1 MRNAR
6 TSSGRGTARRSSR
19 SVGAATQTTD
29 GLPETCT
36 KAWVTPK
43 CLSSRENERPAKGCQ
58 IAWTVVRPS
67 HSKGSA
73 VITLRSA
80 GSSDDARRRPKGAKD
95 SSVIGSMTRRCR
107 RGAGAGAGFGI
118 WRRLRFE
125 VRLDV
130 RPGVSIQCHFD
141 ISRNTVD
148 NPDPQPYIASMTF
161 EIPSAAAVL
170 AELGNE
176 TRLAIVRNLVRAGRD
191 GLTVGEI
198 QRATG
203 VPGST
208 LTHHIRR
215 LCQVGLVSQTRRG
228 STLWCRA
235 DTDLVHS
242 LAHYLIEE
250 CCAGEGR
257 RREADAA

>member
-1 MRNAR
+1 MQLISIFLEIPL
-6 TSSGRGTARRSSR
+6 TISIRG
-19 SVGAATQTTD
+19 
-29 GLPETCT
+29 
-36 KAWVTPK
+36 
-43 CLSSRENERPAKGCQ
+43 
-58 IAWTVVRPS
+58 
-67 HSKGSA
+67 
-73 VITLRSA
+73 
-80 GSSDDARRRPKGAKD
+80 
-95 SSVIGSMTRRCR
+95 
-107 RGAGAGAGFGI
+107 
-118 WRRLRFE
+118 
-125 VRLDV
+125 
-130 RPGVSIQCHFD
+130 
-141 ISRNTVD
+141 
-148 NPDPQPYIASMTF
+148 PYIAPMAI
-161 EIPSAAAVL
+161 EIPSAAAIL

-176 TRLAIVRNLVRAGRD
+176 TRLAIVRNLVRAGGD

-250 CCAGEGR
+250 CCVGEGR
-257 RREADAA
+257 RPGGGGRVSDRRAAAPEELPRRRP

>member
-1 MRNAR
+1 MGMGVAP
-6 TSSGRGTARRSSR
+6 G
-19 SVGAATQTTD
+19 
-29 GLPETCT
+29 
-36 KAWVTPK
+36 
-43 CLSSRENERPAKGCQ
+43 
-58 IAWTVVRPS
+58 
-67 HSKGSA
+67 
-73 VITLRSA
+73 LRSKA
-80 GSSDDARRRPKGAKD
+80 AIIPECRQK
-95 SSVIGSMTRRCR
+95 VILI
-107 RGAGAGAGFGI
+107 FLEI
-118 WRRLRFE
+118 PL
-125 VRLDV
+125 
-130 RPGVSIQCHFD
+130 
-141 ISRNTVD
+141 
-148 NPDPQPYIASMTF
+148 TF
-161 EIPSAAAVL
+161 EIAVPNIAPMVIETPSAAAVL

-176 TRLAIVRNLVRAGRD
+176 TRLAIVRNLVRAGGD

-250 CCAGEGR
+250 CCAGEGG
-257 RREADAA
+257 RREVDAA